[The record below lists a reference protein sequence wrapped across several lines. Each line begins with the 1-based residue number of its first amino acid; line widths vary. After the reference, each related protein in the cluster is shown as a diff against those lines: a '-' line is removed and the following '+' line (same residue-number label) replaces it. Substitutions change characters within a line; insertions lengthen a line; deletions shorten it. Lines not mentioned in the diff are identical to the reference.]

1 MARVILTDVDVRF
14 QVFDASQRSL
24 KRRLFRTASSGKGT
38 GRLTLTALKALSLT
52 LNPGSR
58 VALLGSNSSG
68 KTTLIRIM
76 AGLLPPT
83 SGQVSLHGRPGA
95 VLGMGFG
102 INPDATLHET
112 AFTQGLLMG
121 FSPQQSREKAVEI
134 LSLADITE
142 VGEQQIQ
149 VAPPGILFRL
159 GIACMLCLN
168 AEIILLDEV
177 LEKIDPAFHDRFA
190 TALRERCDKGAILV
204 VAERSK
210 TLLSRFCSHA
220 LLLENGQ
227 IAAFGP
233 LDDVLTTSGAGQI
246 F

>member
-1 MARVILTDVDVRF
+1 MARVTLTDVDVSF
-14 QVFDASQRSL
+14 QLFDAGQRSL
-24 KRRLFRTASSGKGT
+24 KRRLFGGAPSGSSKN
-38 GRLTLTALKALSLT
+38 LTLHALKALTLT
-52 LNPGSR
+52 LEPGSR

-68 KTTLIRIM
+68 KTTLIRVM

-83 SGQVSLHGRPGA
+83 AGHVSLQGQPGA

-102 INPDATLHET
+102 IDPEASLYEV
-112 AFTQGLLMG
+112 AFAQGLLMG
-121 FSPQQSREKAVEI
+121 LSPRQAREKIPDI
-134 LSLADITE
+134 LALAD
-142 VGEQQIQ
+142 VSDHAGQQVQ
-149 VAPPGILFRL
+149 VTPPGILFRL
-159 GIACMLCLN
+159 GIACMLCLD
-168 AEIILLDEV
+168 AEIILFDEV

-190 TALRERCDKGAILV
+190 AALRDRCDDGAILV

-233 LDDVLTTSGAGQI
+233 LNDVLATSGAGQI